1 MPSYDVEF
9 SEEAIA
15 DLDSSF
21 EWGCE
26 EWGTVEAATW
36 YVQTRDSINKML
48 GSFPLSQ
55 PIAPE
60 NDEYEVE
67 VRQMIIG
74 RYHVIFNVENRN
86 VTILHIRGPY
96 TGA

>member
-1 MPSYDVEF
+1 MSRFNVEY

-26 EWGTVEAATW
+26 RWGAIEAENW
-36 YVQTRDSINKML
+36 YIEVRDSVSKML
-48 GSFPLSQ
+48 GSFPFSQ
-55 PIAPE
+55 PLAPE
-60 NDEYEVE
+60 AEEYKVE

-74 RYHVIFNVENRN
+74 RYCIIFNVEGNV
-86 VTILHIRGPY
+86 VTILQVRGPY
-96 TGA
+96 TGK